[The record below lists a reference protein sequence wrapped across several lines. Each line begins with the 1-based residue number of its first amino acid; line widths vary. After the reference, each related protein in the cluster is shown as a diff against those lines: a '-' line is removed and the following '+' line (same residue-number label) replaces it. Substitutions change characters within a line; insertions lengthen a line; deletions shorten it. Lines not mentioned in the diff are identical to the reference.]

1 MTKNISEEEKKNLE
15 NILQEKIFTELVGES
30 PTSERIHFIYEVV
43 DALRGAYN
51 HEGIRRWFY
60 RERVQL
66 ENNSPSQ
73 YLGSA
78 WNPEDEKAKKV
89 LELSRSLNKK

>member
-1 MTKNISEEEKKNLE
+1 MGSENEKKILE
-15 NILQEKIFTELVGES
+15 NTLEEKIFTGLLGEN
-30 PTSERIHFIYEVV
+30 PTTERIHFIYEVV

-51 HEGIRRWFY
+51 DEGIRRWFY

-78 WNPEDEKAKKV
+78 WNSDDEKAKKI
-89 LELSRSLNKK
+89 LELARSLYK